1 MIDTFAPQEA
11 AERRLPDTPFVGLV
25 PYGEGDAAFFF
36 GRDQEKEIVTGNLR
50 AARLTILYGSS
61 GVGKTS
67 LLHAGVVH
75 DLHEQVRA
83 NLAGRPVRTPFAICA
98 FSAWRSDP
106 LPTLVEAM
114 RGAASEAL
122 GGAELPPWRPG
133 EPLIETVRAW
143 TDRVRPLLV
152 VLDQFEDYFLYHP
165 GEDGEGSFAVEFPRL
180 VNEPNLHVNFMLSIR
195 EDAWAKLDRFEG
207 RIPALFGNYVR
218 VEHLDREAA
227 RDAIE
232 GPVKEWNRRL
242 APGEAS
248 YDLEPA
254 LVDAVI
260 DAAADGGLAH
270 NEGADGGA
278 PGGTDVDAI
287 EAPFLQLVMDRLWRA
302 TGEAGTHRLDV
313 ARLEALGG
321 AQQIVENH
329 LLEALGKLTP
339 ADQAVAADLFRF
351 LVTRSKT
358 KIAHSASDLAEW
370 TGRPEPEV
378 VGVLDTLCRGE
389 SGRILRR
396 VQTQDAGEDGF
407 ELFHDV
413 LGEPIV
419 EWRKQYEQRR
429 EVEAEAAR
437 QRVVRR
443 RLVSIG
449 AVLIAL
455 VAVFAGLTIWALRKS
470 SDARRASA
478 SATSL
483 ALATAA
489 DNQLASH
496 FDVSLLLGL
505 EAYQARSTAQAASS
519 MISALEAARRSGAEA
534 ILRTRQGAVTGVAF
548 SPDGRTLAS
557 VGADGA
563 VVLWDART
571 RTRIGQPLNAHQG
584 VISGIAFSPDGRTL
598 ATAGSREGNDR
609 STVLLWDVRTQTRRG
624 RPLTGSQIFPA
635 RIAFSP
641 DGRLLAVAGSTNDGI
656 LGQAVLWNVRTHARV
671 GRLQSAHQ
679 GSLTSVAFSPNGRT
693 LATASYAD
701 NDDTNGSL
709 LLWDVRTRSPRRA
722 PFGGRHGIVTDV
734 AFSPDGRMVASAT
747 SDGAARLWDSRTH
760 AELGRPLRG
769 ARGAING
776 IVFSRDGRT
785 LAAAENRGM
794 VSLWDVR
801 TRKRLGQPLDGQ
813 QGSVSSVTFSGDGRE
828 LASAG
833 RDATVRLWRLNVRGG
848 FGRPLPGHVGSRRL
862 QFDNVIAFTP
872 DGRTLAA
879 ASSDGSVRT
888 WHVQRAY
895 AQAGRPLFLAPRPAD
910 SCTVTKVNGKVVKA
924 CTSPSLSSLPVGVK
938 WTVGAAFMP
947 NGRTLVTGRDDG
959 TVRLWDLHTHAQIGQ
974 PLQIHA
980 HGFVAFSP
988 DGSTVATGTQNASAT
1003 LLWSLRTHRQVAR
1016 LRGSALSASFSPD
1029 GHVLAT
1035 AGADGTVRLWGAST
1049 HAPLGHLHRDSS
1061 PVSSIAF
1068 SSDGSMLATGSA
1080 NALVRLWDVKTRVQ
1094 LGRPLRG
1101 HTDAVTSLAF
1111 SRLGSTL
1118 ASGSAD
1124 NTVRLWSVRTHVQL
1138 GQPLRGHTAQV
1149 DSIAFSPD
1157 GRSLATTGADGT
1169 VRFWKGILWR
1179 DDDDL
1184 RAQVCRLVVGNLTRI
1199 DWDAYAPGLPY
1210 RTTCPD

>member
-75 DLHEQVRA
+75 DLHAQVRA
-83 NLAGRPVRTPFAICA
+83 NLSGRPVRTPFAICA

-106 LPTLVEAM
+106 LPELVEAM
-114 RGAASEAL
+114 RRAASEAL

-165 GEDGEGSFAVEFPRL
+165 GEDGDGTFAVEFPRL

-207 RIPALFGNYVR
+207 RIPALFANYVR
-218 VEHLDREAA
+218 VEHLDRQAA

-232 GPVKEWNRRL
+232 GPVEEWNRRL

-248 YDLEPA
+248 YDLEAA

-260 DAAADGGLAH
+260 DAAAAGGIGH
-270 NEGADGGA
+270 EETGGGG

-302 TGEAGTHRLDV
+302 TVEAGTHTVDV

-329 LLEALGKLTP
+329 LREALRELTP

-370 TGRPEPEV
+370 TRRPEPEV
-378 VGVLDTLCRGE
+378 LAVLETLCRGE
-389 SGRILRR
+389 SGRILRH
-396 VQTQDAGEDGF
+396 VETLGAGEDGF

-419 EWRKQYEQRR
+419 EWRKQYEQQR

-489 DNQLASH
+489 DNQLTSH
-496 FDVSLLLGL
+496 FDVSLLLAL
-505 EAYQARSTAQAASS
+505 EAYRARSTAQAASS
-519 MISALEAARRSGAEA
+519 MISALEAARRSAAQA
-534 ILRTRQGAVTGVAF
+534 ILRTDQGALTGVAV
-548 SPDGRTLAS
+548 SPDGHTLAS
-557 VGADGA
+557 VGSDGT
-563 VVLWDART
+563 VVLLDART
-571 RTRIGQPLNAHQG
+571 RTRIGQPLNGQQG
-584 VISGIAFSPDGRTL
+584 VITGIAFSPDGRTL
-598 ATAGSREGNDR
+598 AVAGATSDGMGRT
-609 STVLLWDVRTQTRRG
+609 TVLLWDVPTQTRRG
-624 RPLTGSQIFPA
+624 LPLTGSQTSPGG
-635 RIAFSP
+635 IAFSP
-641 DGRLLAVAGSTNDGI
+641 DGRTLAVAGSTSDGI
-656 LGQAVLWNVRTHARV
+656 SGSVVLWNVRTHTRVAR
-671 GRLQSAHQ
+671 LLSAHQ
-679 GSLTSVAFSPNGRT
+679 GGLTSVAFSPDGRT
-693 LATASYAD
+693 LAAASYAD
-701 NDDTNGSL
+701 NDTNGSL
-709 LLWDVRTRSPRRA
+709 LLWDVHTRRPRGT

-734 AFSPDGRMVASAT
+734 AFSPDGRVVAAAT
-747 SDGAARLWDSRTH
+747 SDGSTRLWDASTH
-760 AELGRPLRG
+760 AELGRALRG
-769 ARGAING
+769 GGGAINA
-776 IVFSRDGRT
+776 IAFSRDGRT
-785 LAAAENRGM
+785 LAAAGNRGT
-794 VSLWDVR
+794 VSLWDVQARKPSRR
-801 TRKRLGQPLDGQ
+801 TLAGQ
-813 QGSVSSVTFSGDGRE
+813 QGSVSGVAFSRDGRE

-833 RDATVRLWRLNVRGG
+833 RDGTVRLWQLSGRGG
-848 FGRPLPGHVGSRRL
+848 FGEPLPGHVGSRL
-862 QFDNVIAFTP
+862 QFDNVIAFSP
-872 DGRTLAA
+872 DARTLAA

-888 WHVQRAY
+888 WPVRHAY
-895 AQAGRPLFLAPRPAD
+895 AQAGRPLFLASRSRN
-910 SCTVTKVNGKVVKA
+910 SCTVTKVNGKLVKA
-924 CTSPSLSSLPVGVK
+924 CTSPSLSSLPFGVK
-938 WTVGAAFMP
+938 RTVGAAFMP
-947 NGRTLVTGRDDG
+947 NGRTLATGRDDG

-980 HGFVAFSP
+980 NGFVAFSP
-988 DGSTVATGTQNASAT
+988 DGGTVATASKNTGAT
-1003 LLWSLRTHRQVAR
+1003 LLWNLRTHRKVAR
-1016 LRGSALSASFSPD
+1016 LPGSALSASFSPD
-1029 GHVLAT
+1029 GRVLAT
-1035 AGADGTVRLWGAST
+1035 AGADGTVRLWDAST

-1068 SSDGSMLATGSA
+1068 SRDGSVLAVGSA

-1101 HTDAVTSLAF
+1101 HTGAITSLAF

-1124 NTVRLWSVRTHVQL
+1124 RTVRLWSVRTHVQL

-1157 GRSLATTGADGT
+1157 GRTLATAGADGT
-1169 VRFWKGILWR
+1169 VRLWKGILWR

-1184 RAQVCRLVVGNLTRI
+1184 TAQVCRLVVGNLTRI
-1199 DWDAYAPGLPY
+1199 DWDAYAPGLSY